1 MRLAFM
7 AAALLLIAAVTAIL
21 MNGCAGSTG
30 GGASPSSDSV
40 SSPSGDSGLK
50 MSAETAGYMNKAM
63 PKLNKIT
70 QEWTRGN
77 QMVAAKLWK
86 SIGNVPGSTA
96 ADQVASKDFLTYANN
111 VRYYMIGDGSATL
124 KDVEDSREKAKATLA
139 DLRP

>member
-1 MRLAFM
+1 MWLAFM
-7 AAALLLIAAVTAIL
+7 AALLLIAAVTAAL
-21 MNGCAGSTG
+21 MSGCAGSTS
-30 GGASPSSDSV
+30 GGASPSSGSA
-40 SSPSGDSGLK
+40 SSPSGDSGMK

-77 QMVAAKLWK
+77 QMAAAKLWK

-96 ADQVASKDFLTYANN
+96 ADQVASKDYLTYANN

-124 KDVEDSREKAKATLA
+124 KDVEDSRAKAKATLA